1 MATSKKPYIVLID
14 DDVSDENALIDFL
27 QMAYG
32 LSQVKLFQDPN
43 EGVAFIKAH
52 LAERVIVL
60 LDIMFDGKAVG
71 FDVFEEITSQSVL
84 VCCIVMTGSIETT
97 APADLQKLIN
107 GHAWYLT
114 PRDAPAKEILKLVR
128 DAEDHLAMRVDGAL
142 EEWVLRQAEADQK
155 KPFITSKDGKV
166 YSLIDILRAIRT
178 EDDTIAKMLVR
189 SITTTAIE
197 LLSRDKSRIGN

>member
-1 MATSKKPYIVLID
+1 MAATKKPFIVLID

-32 LSQVKLFQDPN
+32 EDYVKLFQNPN
-43 EGVAFIKAH
+43 EGVEFVRTH

-60 LDIMFDGKAVG
+60 LDIMFNGQAIG
-71 FDVFEEITSQSVL
+71 FDIFEEITAQSAL

-97 APADLQKLIN
+97 APLDLQKLIN

-114 PRDAPAKEILKLVR
+114 PRDAPAKDILKLVK
-128 DAEDHLAMRVDGAL
+128 DAEAHLAMRVDGAL
-142 EEWVLRQAEADQK
+142 EEWVLRQAEEDQR

-166 YSLIDILRAIRT
+166 YSLLDILRAIRT
-178 EDDTIAKMLVR
+178 EDDTIAKMLVK

-197 LLSRDKSRIGN
+197 ILSRDKSRIGN